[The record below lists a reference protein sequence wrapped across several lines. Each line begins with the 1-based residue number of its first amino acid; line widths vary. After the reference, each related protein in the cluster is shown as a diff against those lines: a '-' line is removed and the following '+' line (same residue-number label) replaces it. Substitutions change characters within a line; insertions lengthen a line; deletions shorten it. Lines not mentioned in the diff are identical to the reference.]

1 VFIHVTMS
9 LDGRIARPNDDIDWA
24 FHYGT
29 DSMAREVMEEI
40 GAVVAG
46 NRGFKEGT
54 MNESRLPYGGMVKV
68 PHFVVTHE
76 AREPVTLGGVTFTF
90 LSGGIERVVE
100 VARHAAGDKKVSLLG
115 ASIADQCLKAGL
127 VDEIMIHLVPIV
139 LGEGF
144 RLFDH
149 LGSESIELER
159 TEVVTTSQLTSLR
172 FRIAK
177 EKN

>member
-1 VFIHVTMS
+1 MANVFIHITMS
-9 LDGRIARPNDDIDWA
+9 LDGLIARPNDEIDWA

-29 DSMAREVMEEI
+29 DHMVGAVMEEI
-40 GAVVAG
+40 GAVVVG

-76 AREPVTLGGVTFTF
+76 AREPVTIGDLTFTF
-90 LSGGIERVVE
+90 LTEGIERAIE
-100 VARHAAGDKKVSLLG
+100 VARHAAGEKKISLIG
-115 ASIADQCLKAGL
+115 ASIDQQCLKAGL
-127 VDEIMIHLVPIV
+127 VDEIVIHLVPIV
-139 LGEGF
+139 LGEGI

-159 TEVVTTSQLTSLR
+159 TEVVATSQITSLR
-172 FRIAK
+172 FRVVK
-177 EKN
+177 